1 MVDGDQSGNSFA
13 FRVLTADNVSW
24 AFGGDHDDVDI
35 GRRNEGFKVDGE
47 TVTED
52 EGLALFEIGA
62 DVFFKGI
69 GLLGIGDG
77 DKNHVGFFDRFGG
90 IEYWKAFFGGDG
102 AGL

>member
-1 MVDGDQSGNSFA
+1 MVDGDQSGDSFA
-13 FRVLTADNVSW
+13 FRVLTTDNVSW
-24 AFGGDHDDVDI
+24 TFGGDHDDVDI

-62 DVFFKGI
+62 DVLFKGV